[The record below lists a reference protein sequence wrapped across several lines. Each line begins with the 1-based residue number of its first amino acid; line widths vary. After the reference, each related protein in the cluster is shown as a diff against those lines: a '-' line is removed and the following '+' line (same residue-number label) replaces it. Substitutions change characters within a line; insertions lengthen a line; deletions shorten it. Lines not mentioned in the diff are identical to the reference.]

1 MKKLILVAGGFL
13 ALNVGALLLSS
24 STSATQSVITVKP
37 ALPKVV
43 ITKGFH
49 SYYNIQDEVVE
60 HIRANTK
67 QGYVVKSV
75 AMTEGGSKG
84 WQRAVVVM
92 EKY

>member
-1 MKKLILVAGGFL
+1 MKNLMSIIGLTAL
-13 ALNVGALLLSS
+13 ATLGVGAIIS

-49 SYYNIQDEVVE
+49 SYYNIQDAVVE